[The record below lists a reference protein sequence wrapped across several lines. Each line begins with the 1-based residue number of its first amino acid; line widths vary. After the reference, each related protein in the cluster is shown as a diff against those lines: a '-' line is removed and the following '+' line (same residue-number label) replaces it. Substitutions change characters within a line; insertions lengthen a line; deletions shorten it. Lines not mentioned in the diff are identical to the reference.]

1 MLGSLG
7 KTVPSVST
15 SCPSRG
21 TSNTRWAQPLAITGS
36 KMSISST
43 LVHRAEIRFHE
54 PADALRPF
62 VGCFWVVTAERGAT
76 IRVVPDGSTAISMQ
90 VKKGQPSEW
99 FLCGPLLR
107 PDERGF
113 TSPAMLIGIRLRPGV
128 AFILSRIPMQTLVGK
143 RVHGRSP
150 RIRKRILRSS
160 ALDTRPR
167 SIRRGDT
174 RSLDIQKRGRFF
186 QDPLPRPSLNFS
198 ATVPPVTSHCRN
210 RSGGGR

>member
-76 IRVVPDGSTAISMQ
+76 IRVVPDGSTAIS
-90 VKKGQPSEW
+90 VPLHGSGGREW
-99 FLCGPLLR
+99 LP
-107 PDERGF
+107 RG
-113 TSPAMLIGIRLRPGV
+113 
-128 AFILSRIPMQTLVGK
+128 TLV
-143 RVHGRSP
+143 
-150 RIRKRILRSS
+150 
-160 ALDTRPR
+160 
-167 SIRRGDT
+167 RRD
-174 RSLDIQKRGRFF
+174 
-186 QDPLPRPSLNFS
+186 
-198 ATVPPVTSHCRN
+198 
-210 RSGGGR
+210 